1 MIFESV
7 FNAKQ
12 ALFTYSIPELM
23 EMENEGRLET
33 RTTRKENVRK
43 LRSYITD
50 NYSTGDI
57 YLPPLV
63 ASCQE
68 GELEGKP
75 TQLVI
80 IDGNH
85 RLKAFLQLETYILR
99 GMSSVNDVEY
109 SEAINL
115 RRVLDTIEVPFQIFE
130 GLSIEEVNQ
139 LYIDHNRKGKKVGLS
154 KRIAYDSRDKINVVT
169 NRVLHANGQLKEAGV
184 EQEKNAVMRPAN
196 KNLISLAQL
205 RQLVELFIK
214 EIDTGQ
220 KTKTDVDSL
229 REEEYCIALVN
240 SWFEELFMLYP
251 AKSIGNFHESMLAN
265 FPLLFAVASFT
276 VDSIGGLAFEDQM
289 KTVQRRMRNLS
300 TINWER
306 DQDFWTRFEG
316 DVKGREAYF
325 FLDASK
331 SNRKALIDWLQQK
344 GGE

>member
-1 MIFESV
+1 MTIESV

-23 EMENEGRLET
+23 EMETEGRLET

-43 LRSYITD
+43 LRSYITE
-50 NYSTGDI
+50 NYATGDI

-75 TQLVI
+75 SRLVV

-85 RLKAFLQLETYILR
+85 RLKAFLQLETYILK

-115 RRVLDTIEVPFQIFE
+115 QRVLDSIEVPFQIFE
-130 GLSIEEVNQ
+130 GLSTEEVNQ

-154 KRIAYDSRDKINVVT
+154 KRIAYDSRDQINVVT
-169 NRVLHANGQLKEAGV
+169 NSLLNANEQLKEAGV

-196 KNLISLAQL
+196 KNLMSLAQL
-205 RQLVELFIK
+205 RRIVELFIA
-214 EIDTGQ
+214 EIETGQ
-220 KTKTDVDSL
+220 KTKRDVDSISK
-229 REEEYCIALVN
+229 EENYIELVN

-251 AKSIGNFHESMLAN
+251 VKAIGNFHESMLAN
-265 FPLLFAVASFT
+265 FPLLYAVASYA
-276 VDSIGGLAFEDQM
+276 VDSIGELAFEDQI

-300 TINWER
+300 AINWER
-306 DQDFWTRFEG
+306 DQDVWTRFEG

-325 FLDASK
+325 YLDPSN
-331 SNRKALIDWLQQK
+331 SNRRALIDWLQQK